1 MITIIDYGM
10 GNIASIENMLYYLG
24 VKSTISSDPYIIN
37 NAKRIILPGVGSFN
51 YAIDKINKID
61 GLKEVLNQKAIIQK
75 VPILGICLGMQL
87 LTNSSE
93 EGNSKGFGWISG
105 KTKKFNATNNLK
117 VPHMGWNT
125 VSFNK
130 KDKILEGLAHNQKY
144 YFVHSY
150 YVEVTNENNSLM
162 KSNYGINFDSG
173 ISDKNIYGFQFHPE
187 KSHKRGMSILK
198 NFSKL

>member
-1 MITIIDYGM
+1 MVTIIDYGM

-51 YAIDKINKID
+51 SAIDKINKID

-105 KTKKFNATNNLK
+105 KTKKFNAINNLK

-130 KDKILEGLAHNQKY
+130 KDKILEGLAPNQKY

-162 KSNYGINFDSG
+162 KSNYGIDFDSG

-187 KSHKRGMSILK
+187 KSHKYGMSILK

>member
-1 MITIIDYGM
+1 
-10 GNIASIENMLYYLG
+10 
-24 VKSTISSDPYIIN
+24 
-37 NAKRIILPGVGSFN
+37 
-51 YAIDKINKID
+51 
-61 GLKEVLNQKAIIQK
+61 
-75 VPILGICLGMQL
+75 MQL

-105 KTKKFNATNNLK
+105 KTKKFNAINNLK

-130 KDKILEGLAHNQKY
+130 KDKILEGLAPNQKY

-162 KSNYGINFDSG
+162 KSNYGIDFDSG

-187 KSHKRGMSILK
+187 KSHKYGMSILK